1 MDDGASGT
9 GKPVSSQ
16 RPSRIAI
23 MISTYK
29 AAPFLS
35 MTLQGYAQQSDREFS
50 IYIADDGSGPE
61 IADLIEAFRARHS
74 IPIRH
79 LWHEDKGYR
88 RALALNRAIHVV
100 QEPYIVLTDADC
112 VPLPD
117 MVATHKRIAEQGIL
131 IRGSRVL
138 ISEGKTALLGEAA
151 TWSADQSF
159 MQWLQWRMQ
168 GHINRLFPILMPAFT
183 SGESVRLP
191 GIRGCHFAFWTGD
204 ARQVNGFDSSYEGWG
219 REDSDFAARLFHAGV
234 KRKNLYGMPVMHL
247 WHKEASRDRLGAN
260 DDMLSRC
267 LLERRIRAIEGLGEL
282 AAP

>member
-1 MDDGASGT
+1 MT
-9 GKPVSSQ
+9 TQ

-23 MISTYK
+23 IISTYN

-35 MTLQGYAQQSDREFS
+35 MTLEGYAQQSDREFS

-61 IADLIEAFRARHS
+61 IAAVIKAFSNRHD

-79 LWHEDKGYR
+79 LWHEDNGYR
-88 RALALNRAIHVV
+88 RALALNRAIDVV
-100 QEPYIVLTDADC
+100 TEPYIVLTDADC

-117 MVATHKRIAEQGIL
+117 MIATHKSIAEQGML

-138 ISEGKTALLGEAA
+138 ISEGKTAALGKAA
-151 TWSADQSF
+151 AWSPDQSF
-159 MQWLQWRMQ
+159 LQWLQWRMR
-168 GHINRLFPILMPAFT
+168 GYINRLFPILMPPFT
-183 SGESVRLP
+183 SSQSEKLP
-191 GIRGCHFAFWTGD
+191 GIRGCHFAFWTAD

-247 WHKEASRDRLGAN
+247 WHKEASRDRLGTN
-260 DDMLSRC
+260 DDILNRC
-267 LLERRIRAIEGLGEL
+267 LQEKRIRAIQGLDEL
-282 AAP
+282 AAA